1 MTQEQLKNRADV
13 PEALTWDV
21 TALYKTR
28 ADFEAALNGLK
39 AATAAFA
46 TTYEGKLTD
55 AKTILAAM
63 KEYERLIETATL
75 ADHYAMMP
83 EATDLTDLDNV
94 ELSRQTANAM
104 ADISAQLTFF
114 ESELI
119 GCAAAV
125 LDQVVSE
132 EARFASYIR
141 HIKKNKS
148 IQLAPEVE
156 KALAQLAPTLDAPS
170 AIYEQARLGDMSFGT
185 FTADG
190 KEYPLS
196 FVLYEDY
203 YMYHDDTAIRR
214 AAFDKFSAVLSD
226 YENVVA
232 TAYYTQL
239 QKEKTLAT
247 MRGFDSVID
256 YLLYGQE
263 VTRDLYDRQIDT
275 S

>member
-83 EATDLTDLDNV
+83 EATDLTDPDNV

-119 GCAAAV
+119 GCTAAV

-148 IQLAPEVE
+148 IQLAPDFE
-156 KALAQLAPTLDAPS
+156 KALVQLSPTLDAPS
-170 AIYEQARLGDMSFGT
+170 AIVSRSC
-185 FTADG
+185 
-190 KEYPLS
+190 
-196 FVLYEDY
+196 
-203 YMYHDDTAIRR
+203 
-214 AAFDKFSAVLSD
+214 
-226 YENVVA
+226 
-232 TAYYTQL
+232 
-239 QKEKTLAT
+239 
-247 MRGFDSVID
+247 
-256 YLLYGQE
+256 
-263 VTRDLYDRQIDT
+263 
-275 S
+275 